1 MLISTELF
9 HSDKPFV
16 PSVCLFASVD
26 PYATEII
33 FGESFTVHCFL
44 YSLSYLEGKIV
55 EILHININ
63 GTKTQLPLNYSESQ
77 GLDVH
82 EFMAVVNNVSE
93 SNIGEYICMF
103 RLDTAEYQLRE
114 NDSITINSILR
125 PTVSNGIIMP

>member
-16 PSVCLFASVD
+16 PSVCLSASVD
-26 PYATEII
+26 PYATEIA
-33 FGESFTVHCFL
+33 FGESFTVHCVL
-44 YSLSYLEGKIV
+44 YSLSDLEGKIV

-63 GTKTQLPLNYSESQ
+63 GTQLSLNYSEFQ
-77 GLDVH
+77 GHDVH

-125 PTVSNGIIMP
+125 PTVSKGIIMP